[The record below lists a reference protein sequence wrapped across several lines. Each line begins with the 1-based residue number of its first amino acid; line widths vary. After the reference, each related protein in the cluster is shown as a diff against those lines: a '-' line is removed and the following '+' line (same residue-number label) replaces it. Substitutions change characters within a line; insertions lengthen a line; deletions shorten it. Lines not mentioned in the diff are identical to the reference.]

1 MAYIVT
7 VLNQFLP
14 WETPTEWDKICLEQ
28 GLQARRKGFDCQHH
42 LGVCKGGKVQGSDEK
57 VCFVLFCVG
66 FLAECAWPHREGT
79 KSRDLTENLLK
90 QSQWSKLATLIQNR
104 NGSVV
109 EIMSAC
115 VVLDLPVT
123 LPRRGCV
130 ERWEPPARKSSG
142 SSLPKHTEFY
152 LPLQRPP
159 FSFAEQN
166 QLWHVRIKAL
176 PTS

>member
-14 WETPTEWDKICLEQ
+14 WETPTETKFVLS
-28 GLQARRKGFDCQHH
+28 KGFR
-42 LGVCKGGKVQGSDEK
+42 LGGKVSIANIIWGYAK
-57 VCFVLFCVG
+57 VGKSREAIKRFVLFCVG
-66 FLAECAWPHREGT
+66 FLAEWAWPHREGT

-90 QSQWSKLATLIQNR
+90 QLQWSKLVTLIQNR

-123 LPRRGCV
+123 LPGRGCV
-130 ERWEPPARKSSG
+130 ER
-142 SSLPKHTEFY
+142 
-152 LPLQRPP
+152 
-159 FSFAEQN
+159 
-166 QLWHVRIKAL
+166 
-176 PTS
+176 